1 MKLLNNDVQK
11 TGFLVVGKIIGSHG
25 IKGNLKVRS
34 YAESET
40 VFKPGKSILVIQ
52 VGHIE
57 KKYSIRWVKPHGRS
71 MLLSLKGIE
80 DRNTADSLA
89 GAGIFIQ
96 RTELPELN
104 EGSYYWIDII
114 GLSVFS
120 TDDQFIGCI
129 ESIMPTGGND
139 VYVVK
144 NHDVNDRHEILIPAI
159 ESVVLN
165 IDFKNKIMRVD
176 LPEGL

>member
-1 MKLLNNDVQK
+1 MHVQK
-11 TGFLVVGKIIGSHG
+11 TGFLVVGKVVGSHG

-40 VFKPGKSILVIQ
+40 VFKPGRSILVIQ
-52 VGHIE
+52 TGQIE
-57 KKYSIRWVKPHGRS
+57 KRFSIQWAKPHGKT
-71 MLLSLKGIE
+71 MLLSLKGI
-80 DRNTADSLA
+80 DGRSAAA
-89 GAGIFIQ
+89 GLVGAEFLIE
-96 RTELPELN
+96 RSSLPEL
-104 EGSYYWIDII
+104 EGGSYYWIDLI

-120 TDDQFIGCI
+120 TDDQYIGCI
-129 ESIMPTGGND
+129 ESIMPTAGND

-144 NHDVNDRHEILIPAI
+144 NHDKNDHEILIPAI

-165 IDFKNKIMRVD
+165 IDFKKKIMRVD

>member
-1 MKLLNNDVQK
+1 LKLLNNDVQK

-52 VGHIE
+52 AGHIE
-57 KKYSIRWVKPHGRS
+57 KIYSIQWAKPHGRS
-71 MLLSLKGIE
+71 MLISLKGVE
-80 DRNTADSLA
+80 NRDAADSLV
-89 GAGIFIQ
+89 GAGVFIE
-96 RTELPELN
+96 RTALPEPE
-104 EGSYYWIDII
+104 EGSYYWVDII
-114 GLSVFS
+114 GLSVVS
-120 TDDQFIGCI
+120 TDDQYIGRI
-129 ESIMPTGGND
+129 ESIMATGGND

-144 NHDVNDRHEILIPAI
+144 NHDKPGHHEILIPAI
-159 ESVVLN
+159 ESVVLG
-165 IDFKNKIMRVD
+165 IDFINRIMRVD